1 MSNNRVINIGRV
13 GSFPTSKFNSV
24 GKHAQDISGH
34 NLINTFLVSPNLE
47 GDIISQGGIKDNII
61 LKYFP
66 RSEIKGN
73 VLKKLILS
81 IYWIYRI
88 FLFQFK
94 TIIFFRKKNIEIL
107 HVHSQ
112 LYTLVALWAK
122 LNRKKT
128 VITFHGEDFNN
139 LKKIYILRK
148 LLFCY
153 DLICAISPSMIK
165 KLEFFSNK
173 RVVYTPNSV
182 NYKIFK
188 NLNLKREDYIITVGS
203 FKKVKRHLV
212 IISAFKEF
220 LKLEGFGDYK
230 LRLIGDGSEKNKI
243 KKFIKKNNIQN
254 IEFTGNISAKQ
265 LVSEYN
271 KAKLLV
277 LASEREGFPK
287 VIIEGIACGTKIVT
301 SKVGAIPEILGDD
314 YSFYIKDISSKSLSK
329 LFVDAINSDKII
341 NYDLSSK
348 YSKSNLQEK
357 IYNLYKSLL
366 K

>member
-1 MSNNRVINIGRV
+1 MSNNRAINIGRV
-13 GSFPTSKFNSV
+13 GSFPTSKYNSV

-34 NLINTFLVSPNLE
+34 NLINTFLVSPDLE
-47 GDIISQGGIKDNII
+47 GDIISQDGIKDNISFN
-61 LKYFP
+61 YFP

-73 VLKKLILS
+73 VIKKIILS
-81 IYWIYRI
+81 IYWLYRI
-88 FLFQFK
+88 VLFQFK
-94 TIIFFRKKNIEIL
+94 AIIFFRKKNIEIL
-107 HVHSQ
+107 HIHSQ

-122 LNRKKT
+122 LTKKKT

-139 LKKIYILRK
+139 LKNLYILRK

-165 KLEFFSNK
+165 KLELFSNK

-188 NLNLKREDYIITVGS
+188 NLNLKRENYIITVGS
-203 FKKVKRHLV
+203 FKKVKRHT
-212 IISAFKEF
+212 IILSAFKEF
-220 LKLEGFGDYK
+220 LKLEGFCNYK
-230 LRLIGDGSEKNKI
+230 LKLIGDGNEKQNI
-243 KKFIKKNNIQN
+243 KKFIKKNHIEN
-254 IEFTGNISAKQ
+254 IEFTGNITAKQ

-287 VIIEGIACGTKIVT
+287 VIIEGIACGIKIVT
-301 SKVGAIPEILGDD
+301 SKVGAIPEILGND

-329 LFVDAINSDKII
+329 LFVDAINSNKII

-348 YSKSNLQEK
+348 YSKSNLQDK
-357 IYNLYKSLL
+357 MYYLYKSLL
-366 K
+366 